1 MKINFNNL
9 EKLQKNLRKL
19 ILEVSLKNGGHI
31 STSFSCVEIMI
42 SIFFSGFVNINK
54 KNFKNLNRNTFTLS
68 KGHAEISCILC
79 FL

>member
-19 ILEVSLKNGGHI
+19 ILEVVSLKNGGHI

-42 SIFFSGFVNINK
+42 SIFFGGFVNINK
-54 KNFKNLNRNTFTLS
+54 KTL
-68 KGHAEISCILC
+68 KI
-79 FL
+79 